1 MEILRCKLLYKPID
15 GDVIKTNPVKLILE
29 PLNPSAFQTVAENEK
44 VKSRITEVLIAQYQR
59 EAREAAY
66 RGDWDRVDEIVT
78 QAKEQAKDNPWMF
91 EVISSLEKY
100 SNQRQLAQ
108 FAKES
113 MYSADRI
120 EKRMVDE
127 NEDTWNYQLENEKEY
142 YLRRKM
148 ERGKRM

>member
-1 MEILRCKLLYKPID
+1 
-15 GDVIKTNPVKLILE
+15 
-29 PLNPSAFQTVAENEK
+29 
-44 VKSRITEVLIAQYQR
+44 
-59 EAREAAY
+59 
-66 RGDWDRVDEIVT
+66 
-78 QAKEQAKDNPWMF
+78 
-91 EVISSLEKY
+91 
-100 SNQRQLAQ
+100 
-108 FAKES
+108 

>member
-1 MEILRCKLLYKPID
+1 
-15 GDVIKTNPVKLILE
+15 
-29 PLNPSAFQTVAENEK
+29 
-44 VKSRITEVLIAQYQR
+44 
-59 EAREAAY
+59 
-66 RGDWDRVDEIVT
+66 
-78 QAKEQAKDNPWMF
+78 MF

-113 MYSADRI
+113 MYSAERI
-120 EKRMVDE
+120 DKRMVDE